1 MPRGLVKKTPRSTWR
16 GQLVSR
22 ILLAIF
28 KGEMRGGDRLIEEE
42 LAMKLGVSR
51 TPIREA
57 LGELASIG
65 VIRIKPNHG
74 AVVRPFG
81 PKQLI
86 EIYQIRR
93 LLEVEATRL
102 AQRNIDP
109 RALQEI
115 RDETQRLADSESH
128 GKRWSEQALDLDE
141 RFHDLLS
148 KSAGSERLAQEITR
162 YRALV
167 MTVGDAV
174 GNRLQAHE
182 HNMAEHTAI
191 IDHLLANRPDD
202 AAAAMGKHIDRAAE
216 TGAEALGLVYSNPG
230 RDGRT

>member
-1 MPRGLVKKTPRSTWR
+1 MPRGLTKKPPRSTWR

-22 ILLAIF
+22 ILFSIF

-42 LAMKLGVSR
+42 MAMKLGVSR

-86 EIYQIRR
+86 EIYHIRR

-102 AQRNIDP
+102 ALKNIDP
-109 RALQEI
+109 RELQEI
-115 RDETQRLADSESH
+115 RNETQRLADTDTH
-128 GKRWSEQALDLDE
+128 GKKWSEQALDLDE
-141 RFHDLLS
+141 RFHELLS
-148 KSAGSERLAQEITR
+148 KSAGSERLAQEIAR

-191 IDHLLANRPDD
+191 IDHLLANQPDE
-202 AAAAMGKHIDRAAE
+202 AAAAMGRHIDRAAE
-216 TGAEALGLVYSNPG
+216 TGAEALGLVYSTG
-230 RDGRT
+230 AKAES